1 MAEEKHYVG
10 IEAVQPFETVLGE
23 IGRMQ
28 EELWNSHIRP
38 ERLVLSS
45 EAYGRLMRELGQP
58 DALDAGRGG
67 ASVARDRP
75 SAVRGLQIG
84 HNPLTDKEIR
94 LEGVPFRY

>member
-1 MAEEKHYVG
+1 MTEEKHCVG

-28 EELWNSHIRP
+28 EELWNSHIMP
-38 ERLVLSS
+38 ERLMLSS

-58 DALDAGRGG
+58 DALDAGPGG
-67 ASVARDRP
+67 ASITRDRP

-84 HNPLTDKEIR
+84 HSPMTGKEIR